1 MTQHGD
7 TVELGDYKARAVYY
21 EQADSLEY
29 VRRDVPSVY
38 RRVDRQLTLILDM
51 DTRAPLGFKLKGF
64 RHFFL
69 SKLKAEFDL
78 QDRHF
83 LPIVDILQQALTAGG
98 DAIFDVVERR
108 AAYRQA
114 LEIAAE
120 DDVQVDDFP
129 KSAAN

>member
-1 MTQHGD
+1 MTKRDEPVQL
-7 TVELGDYKARAVYY
+7 TDYKARAVYF

-69 SKLKAEFDL
+69 SKLKTQFDL
-78 QDRHF
+78 SDRHF
-83 LPIVDILQQALTAGG
+83 LPIVDVL
-98 DAIFDVVERR
+98 
-108 AAYRQA
+108 
-114 LEIAAE
+114 
-120 DDVQVDDFP
+120 
-129 KSAAN
+129 